1 MDNYIY
7 TYYQAIKE
15 GRVTVGKRIQTL
27 YEKVI
32 DLLERK
38 EVKYDAKKANRA
50 VNFVESFVHH
60 SDTRNDLLKLE
71 LWQKATLGLIFGIV
85 DENETRHFREV
96 VLIIARKN
104 GKTLFA
110 AAIIAYC
117 VFCDG
122 EYGAKCYCLAPKLD
136 QTDLVYQDFR
146 QSVEAEPE
154 LDALVK
160 PRKTDLYVPS
170 TNSSVKRI
178 AFSAKKSDGFNPHL
192 TICDEIASWP
202 GDAGL
207 KQYEVMTS
215 AMGARAQP
223 LIVSISTAGYVNDGI
238 YDELIRRGTAWLNG
252 ASHEKRLL
260 PIFYMIDEPERWN
273 DINELQKANP
283 NLGVSVSIDY
293 LLEQISIAENSL
305 SKKAEFLAKHANLK
319 QNSSQAWLDAAQV
332 EGCFSSVPLRL
343 EDFRKSYCVGGI
355 DLSRSGD
362 LPACTAVIEREQKLY
377 VFAKFFLPEAVID
390 DAAARDGL
398 PYRIYQ
404 QKGWLQASGEN
415 FIDYHDCYNWFVELI
430 EKYRIYPL
438 VVGYDRNMARYLI
451 QDLEAYGFQC
461 DDVFQGENLTP
472 VINEFEG
479 LVKDGTFECGDN
491 DLLKAHFYNSAIK
504 ENNESNRRRLVKI
517 AAAQHIDGMAA
528 LLDAMTVRHKW
539 HDEIGHR
546 LKNTR
551 N

>member
-1 MDNYIY
+1 MNNYIY
-7 TYYQAIKE
+7 AYYQAIKE
-15 GRVTVGKRIQTL
+15 GRVTVGKWIRTL
-27 YEKVI
+27 YETI
-32 DLLERK
+32 IGMLEAK
-38 EVKYDAKKANRA
+38 AVYYDAKKANRA
-50 VNFVESFVHH
+50 VRFVENFVHH

-71 LWQKATLGLIFGIV
+71 LWQKAALGLIFGIV
-85 DENETRHFREV
+85 DEDGTRHFREV

-117 VFCDG
+117 VFCDN

-160 PRKTDLYVPS
+160 PRKTDLYIPS

-215 AMGARAQP
+215 AMGARSQP

-238 YDELIRRGTAWLNG
+238 YDELIKRGTAWLKG
-252 ASHEKRLL
+252 TSQEKRLL
-260 PIFYMIDEPERWN
+260 PIFYMIDDPAKWN
-273 DINELQKANP
+273 DINEIQKANP
-283 NLGVSVSIDY
+283 NLGVSLSVDY
-293 LLEQISIAENSL
+293 LLEQIAIAESSL
-305 SKKAEFLAKHANLK
+305 SKKAEFLAKHTNLK
-319 QNSSQAWLDAAQV
+319 QNSSQAWLDALQV
-332 EGCFSSVPLRL
+332 ERCFSGVPLRL
-343 EDFRKSYCVGGI
+343 EDFQKSYCVGGI

-362 LPACTAVIEREQKLY
+362 LTACTALIEREQKLY

-390 DAAARDGL
+390 DASSRDGV

-415 FIDYHDCYNWFVELI
+415 YIDYHDCYQWFVELI

-438 VVGYDRNMARYLI
+438 VVGYDRAMARYLI

-472 VINEFEG
+472 VINELEG
-479 LVKDGTFECGDN
+479 IIRDGKIECGDN
-491 DLLKAHFYNSAIK
+491 DLLKIHFYNSAIK
-504 ENNESNRRRLVKI
+504 ENNESNRRRLVKQ

-528 LLDAMTVRHKW
+528 LLDAMTVRQKW
-539 HDEIGHR
+539 HDEIGVR
-546 LKNTR
+546 LKNKR
-551 N
+551 